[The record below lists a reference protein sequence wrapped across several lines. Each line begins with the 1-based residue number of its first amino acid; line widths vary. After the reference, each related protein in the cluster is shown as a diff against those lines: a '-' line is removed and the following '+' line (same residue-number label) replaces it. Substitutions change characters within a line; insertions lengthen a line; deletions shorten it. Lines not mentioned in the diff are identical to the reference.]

1 MYRFFQHSVLGRH
14 FTSMKWMLL
23 FVCISWFS
31 STTWANSRTKLD
43 HWKTHDYLEF
53 LHYARVSDD
62 TTQMKTVLIKLE
74 ENLFLLNSPEL
85 LKELHKT
92 LHYVES
98 RYPDLRYSMYA
109 IYKKHYTNLAN
120 TLKIFEF
127 SYKMYK
133 SLDKGT
139 VNDNVVWNLI
149 DIGNIFFI
157 EKDYK
162 NAKKFYDKAYTLA
175 QNLSNNQI
183 LAVIFINYSLIN
195 EEENKLDEA
204 IKNYQLSF
212 KYRKESGNVKY
223 ISFNYVCVAQL
234 HLRLGNPDSCLYYIR
249 LAEEYYYFKGQKT
262 GTLVDIPALIYE
274 IKSDYAEYFE
284 DYKKSL
290 FYNRKAQRYCI
301 QNGIID
307 ILFDLELREVDL
319 ILAQKLDGQ
328 AMQLLERLYLKYIDQ
343 PEMLTQYRAIC
354 EKLAKLHKKKG
365 NLKKANEFIT
375 LAIEADKKI
384 DSSEQIEQLGLMG
397 SILNV
402 YENEMKLSMAQKEFQ
417 IQKVSSELRKKERKA
432 SLLIGIISSVLVVI
446 LIILFIL
453 FQRNR
458 IFLVKLQR
466 QLVAQTEEE
475 RKKAEELLLTNQLK
489 DKLFSIIAH
498 DLRNPLNRLLVELAI
513 VRTKFPENE
522 TVNQIEQSLKETIT
536 LFEEFLV
543 WSRLYNNKNAIHLTR
558 LNACDELHRLLVFNE
573 KKLLDNGV
581 QIQDYSQK
589 GVKNILICSDYQL
602 FRILLDAVL
611 QKSLTV
617 FQAHPTSNVFHV
629 EIEEQGEVA
638 CIQFKVQSQG
648 IDADFIDYF
657 NPQTNLSL
665 TLNSFSSAIYQL
677 AMKMSGWNIASK
689 AIDGGAEITVYIPI
703 YRSSNTDSDEF
714 GAIFNIPEGYKD
726 QLSEITK
733 LKFYQISQIRDYIK
747 LMSAIQ
753 DEEVQR
759 WLKRLEEAINESN
772 EQHFIHLMDSLK

>member
-14 FTSMKWMLL
+14 FTLLKWMLL

-31 STTWANSRTKLD
+31 ITTLASQLTKLD
-43 HWKTHDYLEF
+43 HWKSKDYIGF
-53 LHYARVSDD
+53 LHHARVKDD
-62 TTQMKTVLIKLE
+62 TTQLKLVMIKLE
-74 ENLFLLNSPEL
+74 ENLFLVNSPEL
-85 LKELHKT
+85 LKELHKM
-92 LHYVES
+92 LHFVES
-98 RYPDLRYSMYA
+98 KHPDLRYNMYA
-109 IYKKHYTNLAN
+109 IYKKHYSNLSN
-120 TLKIFEF
+120 TPKIFEF

-133 SLDKGT
+133 SLDKAT
-139 VNDNVVWNLI
+139 IDDNVVWNLI

-162 NAKKFYDKAYTLA
+162 SAKKFYDKAYNLA

-183 LAVIFINYSLIN
+183 LSVIFINYSLIN

-212 KYRKESGNVKY
+212 KYRKESENVKY

-234 HLRLGNPDSCLYYIR
+234 HLRLGNPDSCLYYTK

-274 IKSDYAEYFE
+274 IKSNYAEYFE
-284 DYKKSL
+284 DYEKSL

-319 ILAQKLDGQ
+319 ILAQKLD
-328 AMQLLERLYLKYIDQ
+328 AKALKLLERLYRKYIDQ

-354 EKLAKLHKKKG
+354 KKFAELHKKMG
-365 NLKKANEFIT
+365 NFHKANEFIT
-375 LAIEADKKI
+375 FAIEADKKI
-384 DSSEQIEQLGLMG
+384 DNSEQIEQLGLVS

-402 YENEMKLSMAQKEFQ
+402 YENEKKLSMAQKEFQ

-432 SLLIGIISSVLVVI
+432 LLLIGIISSVLVII
-446 LIILFIL
+446 LIILFIV

-458 IFLVKLQR
+458 NYLMKLQR
-466 QLVAQTEEE
+466 QLVTQTEEE

-513 VRTKFPENE
+513 VRTKFESNE
-522 TVNQIEQSLKETIT
+522 TVNQIEQTLKETIS

-543 WSRLYNNKNAIHLTR
+543 WSRLYNNKNAIHLIR
-558 LNACDELHRLLVFNE
+558 INACEELHRMLIFNE
-573 KKLLDNGV
+573 KKLLENGV

-589 GVKNILICSDYQL
+589 VVKNIFIYSDYQL
-602 FRILLDAVL
+602 FRILLDTVL
-611 QKSLTV
+611 QQSLIIFKSN
-617 FQAHPTSNVFHV
+617 PSSKVFHV
-629 EIEEQGEVA
+629 EIEDQGDFA
-638 CIQFKVQSQG
+638 CIQFKVQSHG

-657 NPQTNLSL
+657 KSQTNLSL
-665 TLNSFSSAIYQL
+665 TLTSFSSAIYQL
-677 AMKMSGWNIASK
+677 AMQMSGWNIESK
-689 AIDGGAEITVYIPI
+689 AIEGGVEIVVYIPL
-703 YRSSNTDSDEF
+703 YRSTNNDSGEF
-714 GAIFNIPEGYKD
+714 GAIFNIPEAYKD

-747 LMSAIQ
+747 MMSAIQ

-759 WLKRLEEAINESN
+759 WLKRLEEVINENN

>member
-1 MYRFFQHSVLGRH
+1 MYRFFQHSVLGRNH
-14 FTSMKWMLL
+14 TPLKWMLL
-23 FVCISWFS
+23 FVCINWYSNTTLAS
-31 STTWANSRTKLD
+31 SPIKLD
-43 HWKTHDYLEF
+43 HWKTKDFIGF
-53 LHYARVSDD
+53 LHHARVKDD
-62 TTQMKTVLIKLE
+62 TTQMKSVLTKLE
-74 ENLFLLNSPEL
+74 ENLFLVNSPEL
-85 LKELHKT
+85 LEEMHKT
-92 LHYVES
+92 LHFVES
-98 RYPDLRYSMYA
+98 KHHDLRYNMYA

-120 TLKIFEF
+120 TPKIFEF

-139 VNDNVVWNLI
+139 INDNVVWNLI

-183 LAVIFINYSLIN
+183 LAVIFINYSLID
-195 EEENKLDEA
+195 EEENQLDEA

-223 ISFNYVCVAQL
+223 ISFNYICVAQL
-234 HLRLGNPDSCLYYIR
+234 YLRLGKPDSCMYYTK

-284 DYKKSL
+284 DYEKSL

-301 QNGIID
+301 QHGIID

-319 ILAQKLDGQ
+319 LLAQKLDVK
-328 AMQLLERLYLKYIDQ
+328 ALELLEDLYQKYVSQ

-354 EKLAKLHKKKG
+354 EKLGKLHKQKG
-365 NLKKANEFIT
+365 NFIKANEYIT
-375 LAIEADKKI
+375 LAIVADKKI
-384 DSSEQIEQLGLMG
+384 DYSEQIEQLGLVS

-402 YENEMKLSMAQKEFQ
+402 YENETKLSMAQKEFQ

-446 LIILFIL
+446 LIILFIV

-458 IFLVKLQR
+458 NYLVKLQR

-513 VRTKFPENE
+513 VRTKFASNE
-522 TVNQIEQSLKETIT
+522 TVNQIEQTLKETIA

-543 WSRLYNNKNAIHLTR
+543 WSRLYNNKNAIHLIR
-558 LNACDELHRLLVFNE
+558 LNACEELHRLLIFNE
-573 KKLLDNGV
+573 KKLLENGV

-589 GVKNILICSDYQL
+589 GVKNIFIHSDYQL

-617 FQAHPTSNVFHV
+617 FQAYPTSNVFHV
-629 EIEEQGEVA
+629 EIEEQGDVA

-657 NPQTNLSL
+657 NPQTSLSI

-677 AMKMSGWNIASK
+677 AMQMSGWNIESK
-689 AIDGGAEITVYIPI
+689 TIEGGVEIVVYIPL
-703 YRSSNTDSDEF
+703 YRSSSNDSDEF
-714 GAIFNIPEGYKD
+714 GAIFNIPEAYKD

-733 LKFYQISQIRDYIK
+733 LKFYQISQIREYIK
-747 LMSAIQ
+747 MMSAIQ

-759 WLKRLEEAINESN
+759 WLKRLEEVINESN
-772 EQHFIHLMDSLK
+772 EHHFIHLMESLK